1 MSLHGL
7 LFQGQITQND
17 KPLLFFGHPLVSY
30 IINFIFAT
38 TNSPMNTTGNIE
50 IEDYN
55 YSLPDERIAKFPLEK
70 REMSKLL
77 FSSGNNIE
85 EKRFIE
91 LPKLLPHNSLLIFN
105 ETKVVKARLL
115 FKKSTGAA
123 IEIFCLEPVEP
134 VNDFQL
140 AYEQK
145 SPVVWKCFIGN
156 AKRWKSGRLELNIT
170 ASGKETILYAKKLKQ
185 LSEGYEV
192 SFHWDNEELIFSD
205 IISNAGF
212 VPIPPYLNRK
222 PVEEDSRRYQTVY
235 ANHKGSVA
243 APTAGLH
250 FTNEIITK
258 LSEEGIETDKLTLH
272 VGAGTFKPVVSK
284 TIAQHEMH
292 TEKIVVG
299 IGTLKHILKKLDDP
313 IIPVGTTS
321 MRTIESLY
329 WMAVKLKSGN
339 DQFVVEQWDPY
350 ELVVDYEF
358 SSKQALSLLIKHL
371 EENKLSEIKGETRLM
386 IAPGYKFK
394 IVSGLVTNF
403 HQPKSTLLLLV
414 SALIGDSWKHA
425 YDFALDNDFR
435 FLSYGDSCLFLT

>member
-1 MSLHGL
+1 MS
-7 LFQGQITQND
+7 
-17 KPLLFFGHPLVSY
+17 
-30 IINFIFAT
+30 
-38 TNSPMNTTGNIE
+38 TTGNIE

-55 YSLPDERIAKFPLEK
+55 YDLPDERIAKFPLEK

-77 FSSGNNIE
+77 FQSGNNIE
-85 EKRFIE
+85 EKRFTE
-91 LPKLLPHNSLLIFN
+91 LPKLLPTNSLLIFN

-156 AKRWKSGRLELNIT
+156 AKRWKSGKLELNII
-170 ASGKETILYAKKLKQ
+170 ASGRETTLYAEKIEQ
-185 LSEGYEV
+185 LSEGYLV
-192 SFHWDNEELIFSD
+192 SFQWDNDDIIFSD

-222 PVEEDSRRYQTVY
+222 PVDEDSTRYQTVY
-235 ANHKGSVA
+235 AQHKGSVA

-250 FTNEIITK
+250 FTDDIIEK
-258 LSEEGIETDKLTLH
+258 LCEEGIERDKLTLH

-299 IGTLKHILKKLDDP
+299 IDTLKHILRKLNDP

-329 WMAVKLKSGN
+329 WMAVKLDMG
-339 DQFVVEQWDPY
+339 DDGFEVEQWDPY
-350 ELVVDYEF
+350 ELFVDPYF
-358 SSKQALSLLIKHL
+358 NSKQAISLLIKHL

-394 IVSGLVTNF
+394 IASGLITNF

-414 SALIGDSWKHA
+414 SALVGENWKNA
-425 YDFALDNDFR
+425 YDYALINDFR
-435 FLSYGDSCLFLT
+435 FLSYGDSCLFLP